1 MLGTSEGE
9 SSSTCLRYFSPLSAR
24 YTKPSSARLLS
35 LSACALPAS
44 PARAPNISALCSAA
58 AGSLRASSSSRRY
71 ASSSSKKRCCS
82 PVRSSELKET
92 SSTAGPRAS
101 CAYTCPRRTRARP
114 PQRSG
119 VPPDSLCPPAATGF
133 WPRPEPRPR
142 RPPESCQGG
151 GKRLLR
157 PLVPGSA
164 RPTRMRPRRAPPRSW
179 GHRDDV
185 VALLLEITPYLVAV
199 LLGVIGEPHH
209 RDGPSL
215 HDDRLGIS
223 VSHVSSFEDAL
234 KPSHLL
240 RAPFVASLR
249 ITSEK

>member
-1 MLGTSEGE
+1 MLGTSAGE

-44 PARAPNISALCSAA
+44 PARAPNISALCLAA
-58 AGSLRASSSSRRY
+58 SGSLRASSSSRRY

-92 SSTAGPRAS
+92 ASTAGPRAS

-142 RPPESCQGG
+142 RPPGLVRGEENVYHVHLF
-151 GKRLLR
+151 RDLL
-157 PLVPGSA
+157 
-164 RPTRMRPRRAPPRSW
+164 
-179 GHRDDV
+179 
-185 VALLLEITPYLVAV
+185 
-199 LLGVIGEPHH
+199 
-209 RDGPSL
+209 
-215 HDDRLGIS
+215 
-223 VSHVSSFEDAL
+223 
-234 KPSHLL
+234 
-240 RAPFVASLR
+240 
-249 ITSEK
+249 